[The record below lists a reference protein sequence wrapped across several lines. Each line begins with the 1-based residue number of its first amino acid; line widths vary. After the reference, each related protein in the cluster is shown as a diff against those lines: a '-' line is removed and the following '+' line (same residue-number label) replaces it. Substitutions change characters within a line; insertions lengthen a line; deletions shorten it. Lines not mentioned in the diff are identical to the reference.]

1 MAKYKHKVCPLLK
14 AEGKFICSEFVLGI
28 PICPLP
34 DYCLLERA
42 GKALTSD
49 LQILEEAVNKIKEMK
64 L

>member
-14 AEGKFICSEFVLGI
+14 AKGQEGCLN
-28 PICPLP
+28 CPLP